1 MKNVLGKS
9 LNIFMLF
16 VMVCSL
22 CLGCTL
28 EASAEAKKQ
37 RSEINSRVARMIDE
51 TFADMDVNVVSLLKE
66 DTDLASLYDV
76 DVIASLS
83 GEEIV
88 SRALEEKGGEQYV
101 DFSYEVLSSTDTND
115 ILAAAKPLIPDKEY
129 QELKAKVEE
138 QEARAI
144 ELFEESAR
152 ALSTEEQKAFYK
164 DLKKMVVKAVV
175 LLTAGIVYAFI
186 PKVMVWGKVSAAC
199 VAAVAAGILASSIL
213 TVFQYRNFENEMP
226 AFEAWIEGL
235 YQDSYASWAIAATMI
250 STGTAS
256 KQSPV
261 IIGVILAAFS
271 LYGVIKDVRPL
282 LRKYGYNV

>member
-1 MKNVLGKS
+1 MRDIFKKS
-9 LNIFMLF
+9 LNVFMLIM
-16 VMVCSL
+16 MVCSL

-28 EASAEAKKQ
+28 DATAEAKRQ
-37 RSEINSRVARMIDE
+37 RGEINSRVARMIDE
-51 TFADMDVNVVSLLKE
+51 AFADMDVNVLALLEE
-66 DTDLASLYDV
+66 DADLTDIYDV
-76 DVIASLS
+76 QAIASLS

-88 SRALEEKGGEQYV
+88 SRALEEKGGSAYV
-101 DFSYEVLSSTDTND
+101 DFSYEILASSDTDS
-115 ILAAAKPLIPDKEY
+115 ILAAVKPLIPDKEY
-129 QELKAKVEE
+129 QNLKEKVEE
-138 QEARAI
+138 QEASAI
-144 ELFEESAR
+144 ALYEEASR
-152 ALSTEEQKAFYK
+152 ELSTEEQKAFYK

-186 PKVMVWGKVSAAC
+186 PKAMVWGKVSAAC

-226 AFEAWIEGL
+226 AFESWIEGL

-261 IIGVILAAFS
+261 IIGIILAAFS